1 VSEPVKTLV
10 ALDAGANRDAVEAVI
25 PVQASIELVAIV
37 DGLEA
42 GWEALNRQSIDAVVV
57 ACTGDA
63 EYALTFIDGVARDHP
78 DLPMMPAVVGEMT
91 PSMAAPR
98 SGSSNRY
105 GPSVQLM
112 SMSSG
117 SRVRRDGTIAMSSK
131 P

>member
-1 VSEPVKTLV
+1 MRRVSPHVLRRNGYEV
-10 ALDAGANRDAVEAVI
+10 
-25 PVQASIELVAIV
+25 
-37 DGLEA
+37 LEA
-42 GWEALNRQSIDAVVV
+42 ANGQPPRLVLELEEVDRTAFVQSLAPENRPELRPAIAEAS
-57 ACTGDA
+57 
-63 EYALTFIDGVARDHP
+63 
-78 DLPMMPAVVGEMT
+78 
-91 PSMAAPR
+91 